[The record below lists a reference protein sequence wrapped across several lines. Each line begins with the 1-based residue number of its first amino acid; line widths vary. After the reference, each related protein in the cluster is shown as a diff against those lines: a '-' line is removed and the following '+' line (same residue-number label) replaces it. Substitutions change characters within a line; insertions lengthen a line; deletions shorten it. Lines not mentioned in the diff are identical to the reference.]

1 MRPQGA
7 WLRIIALLALLALVL
22 PASAKVAMC
31 MGHAKSMTRC
41 MKQIA
46 PSAKPKAV
54 EVKEGCCHAKAR
66 SAKSEPGISEVKG
79 QCHCSIKSIPSQ
91 VTNDFVAVSGSEN
104 LDFTATVQ
112 TDFSPNSG
120 TVARVTQT
128 IFYGDSSPPD
138 EPHGSATRGRAPPC
152 FCSLTLPATICLEAS
167 SFDVT

>member
-31 MGHAKSMTRC
+31 MGHAKSMTGC
-41 MKQIA
+41 MKQIE

-54 EVKEGCCHAKAR
+54 EVKESCCHAKAR

-79 QCHCSIKSIPSQ
+79 SCHCSIKSVAIQ
-91 VTNDFVAVSGSEN
+91 VTNDLVAVNGSEN
-104 LDFTATVQ
+104 LDFTAPAP

-120 TVARVTQT
+120 TGARVTQT
-128 IFYGDSSPPD
+128 VFYGDSSPPD
-138 EPHGSATRGRAPPC
+138 ERNGSATRGRAPPV
-152 FCSLTLPATICLEAS
+152 SVL
-167 SFDVT
+167 